1 MHQSWGQDHAMIR
14 NLKLRRLSPLPAGHG
29 IDLET
34 ASGKR
39 QRVLTG
45 PDVGGCLNWSYY
57 ARVIELGENS

>member
-1 MHQSWGQDHAMIR
+1 MIR

-39 QRVLTG
+39 QCVLTG
-45 PDVGGCLNWSYY
+45 PDVGGCLSWSYY